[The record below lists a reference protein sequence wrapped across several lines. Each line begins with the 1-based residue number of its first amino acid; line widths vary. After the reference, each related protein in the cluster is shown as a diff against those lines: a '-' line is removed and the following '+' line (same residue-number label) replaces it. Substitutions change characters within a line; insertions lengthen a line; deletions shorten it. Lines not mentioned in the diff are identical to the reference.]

1 MKLLLFLC
9 ASAFAFAACSSALS
23 SGKDGDRKM
32 DGVIT
37 APDHH
42 KVLFEDARVRVVE
55 LKIAP
60 GDTVPLHTHQY
71 PTINYVVKPSEF
83 LSLDSDGTVR
93 LDSRNLKKG
102 NEEGAVFSIPAFP
115 QLHSVKNIGS
125 VTMHGIAVEM
135 KD

>member
-1 MKLLLFLC
+1 MKLIVFLC
-9 ASAFAFAACSSALS
+9 AFVFAVSGCSSALS
-23 SGKDGDRKM
+23 SGKDGDQKM
-32 DGVIT
+32 DGVIA

-42 KVLFEDARVRVVE
+42 KVIFEDARVRVVE

-60 GDTVPLHTHQY
+60 GDTVPLHTHRY

-93 LDSRNLKKG
+93 LDSRNLMKG
-102 NEEGAVFSIPAFP
+102 NEEGAVFSLPAFP
-115 QLHSVKNIGS
+115 QLHSVKNIGP
-125 VTMHGIAVEM
+125 VTMHGIAVEL